1 VELSVVVPCLDE
13 ADVIEP
19 LLAALDAER
28 ALVGRRYADFEVL
41 VVDDGSTDA
50 TLDLVKAV
58 AARDPRVRY
67 LALSRNF
74 GKEAAMLAGLA
85 HAQGRAVAIM
95 DADLQH
101 PPRLLGRMLELLEDG
116 ADQVVARRTRTGD
129 SWARTRMA
137 RGFYRALNAMSEVR
151 VVDGAG
157 DFRLLGP
164 AAVRA
169 ILSMEERN
177 RFSKGLFA
185 WIGLRTSVVDY
196 DNVARPGGGSHWRFR
211 SLVRYG
217 LDGLLSFNFK
227 PLRLALYLGLFVTT
241 VAVVYAAW
249 VLGRA
254 VVVGVDVPGY
264 VTLVCT
270 VVWLGGVQLIMLGV
284 LGEYLGRIYLEVKQR
299 PHYIVASSS
308 SPATELPDL
317 PEVSEQPVVG

>member
-1 VELSVVVPCLDE
+1 M
-13 ADVIEP
+13 
-19 LLAALDAER
+19 
-28 ALVGRRYADFEVL
+28 
-41 VVDDGSTDA
+41 
-50 TLDLVKAV
+50 
-58 AARDPRVRY
+58 RY

-101 PPRLLGRMLELLEDG
+101 PPRLLGRMLELLEEG

-137 RGFYRALNAMSEVR
+137 HGFYRALNAMSEVR

-157 DFRLLGP
+157 DYRLLGP

-185 WIGLRTSVVDY
+185 WIGLRTSVVEY
-196 DNVARPGGGSHWRFR
+196 DNVARSGSGGSHWRFR

-217 LDGLLSFNFK
+217 IDGLLSFNFK
-227 PLRLALYLGLFVTT
+227 PLRAALYLGLFVTT
-241 VAVVYAAW
+241 VAVLYAAW
-249 VLGRA
+249 VLGQA
-254 VVVGVDVPGY
+254 IVVGVDVPGY

-299 PHYIVASSS
+299 PHYIVAASST
-308 SPATELPDL
+308 PTPELPDL
-317 PEVSEQPVVG
+317 PEVNERPVIR